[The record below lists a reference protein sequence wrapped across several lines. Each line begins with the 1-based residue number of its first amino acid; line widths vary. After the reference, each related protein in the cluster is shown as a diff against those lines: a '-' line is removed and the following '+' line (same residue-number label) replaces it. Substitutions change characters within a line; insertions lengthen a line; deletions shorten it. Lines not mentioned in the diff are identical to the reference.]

1 MENILTVENL
11 SKNLDDFSLKDISF
25 KLPKGSIMGLV
36 GENGAGK
43 TSLIK
48 SILNIYLRDQGKVHI
63 FEQEFRGDMVELKDD
78 IGLVLDGNF
87 FHDNLN
93 PRDIDL
99 ILKNLYSN
107 WRSETY
113 YAYLEK
119 FKLPR
124 DKKIKNYSKGMVMKL
139 SLATA
144 LSHRARL
151 LILDEPTSGL
161 DPIVRLEILDELLD
175 FIQDPENSV
184 LFSSHITSD
193 LDKIADYISL
203 IHDGELIFSKDRE
216 ELLTNYGIVKNRLED
231 IPADIGLRVMTNNFS
246 SQVLVSNRFLLDD
259 SFIVDKA
266 TIEDIMLFFIKGG
279 KYEGPNN

>member
-139 SLATA
+139 SLSTA

-231 IPADIGLRVMTNNFS
+231 IPADIGLRVMTSNFS